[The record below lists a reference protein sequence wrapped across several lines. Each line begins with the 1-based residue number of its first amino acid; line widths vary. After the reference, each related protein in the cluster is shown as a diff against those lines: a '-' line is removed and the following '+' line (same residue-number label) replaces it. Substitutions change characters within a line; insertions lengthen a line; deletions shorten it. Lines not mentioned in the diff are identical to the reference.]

1 MTKLTEPG
9 EVELHITVEE
19 AQELRAA
26 LLKIDGFEDLIELLP
41 PPPNPLDEPYS
52 DEDRSVLGDLY
63 ADLRADAA
71 WLANGTDK
79 RNSAHRKGLA
89 LGRLIRSYERETYAF
104 EVVTVSHG
112 EALYR
117 KKTQS

>member
-1 MTKLTEPG
+1 MSWHKEQDG
-9 EVELHITVEE
+9 VGVELHLALDE
-19 AQELRAA
+19 AQELRKAISQ
-26 LLKIDGFEDLIELLP
+26 LDGFQDLLDLLP

-63 ADLRADAA
+63 AD
-71 WLANGTDK
+71 LANGTDK

-89 LGRLIRSYERETYAF
+89 LGRLIRSYERETDF
-104 EVVTVSHG
+104 E
-112 EALYR
+112 APPILYR